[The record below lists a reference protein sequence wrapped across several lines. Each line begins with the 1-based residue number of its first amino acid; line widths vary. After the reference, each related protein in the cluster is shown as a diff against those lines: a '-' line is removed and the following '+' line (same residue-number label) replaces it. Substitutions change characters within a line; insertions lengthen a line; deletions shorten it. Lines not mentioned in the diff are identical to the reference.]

1 MKMYQIIHRM
11 FNIFNSILQTLD
23 AFLVQEDIKAALII
37 NSEES
42 CTEEAEDLSSADA
55 NEAEEG

>member
-1 MKMYQIIHRM
+1 M